1 MNKFII
7 AVALCFISIVS
18 FSQLVYP
25 YKDIKLEKP
34 SDYKETEPLVLSA
47 ANFLLS
53 TKYDDADEGRK
64 GAISFLTDW
73 MTGAKDYNFYLKGL
87 VTDISSDR
95 ELLNLGIAAM
105 LKYSLENKATA
116 VNPLVVDANISK
128 ILIAYCDNPQNN
140 FKLKKRNRKILESKL

>member
-1 MNKFII
+1 MNKLII
-7 AVALCFISIVS
+7 ALALCFLTAVS
-18 FSQLVYP
+18 FSQPAYP

-53 TKYDDADEGRK
+53 TKYDDANEGRK
-64 GAISFLTDW
+64 GAISFLTEW
-73 MTGAKDYNFYLKGL
+73 MTGAKDYGFYLKGL

-95 ELLNLGIAAM
+95 ELLNLCIAAM
-105 LKYSLENKATA
+105 LKYTLENKATA
-116 VNPLVVDANISK
+116 VNPLAVDANVSK
-128 ILIAYCDNPQNN
+128 ILLAYCDNPENN

>member
-1 MNKFII
+1 MNKIII
-7 AVALCFISIVS
+7 ALALYFLSAPS
-18 FSQLVYP
+18 FSQVAYP

-53 TKYDDADEGRK
+53 TKYDNANESRK

-73 MTGAKDYNFYLKGL
+73 MTGAKDYSFYLKGV

-95 ELLNLGIAAM
+95 ELLNLCIAAM
-105 LKYSLENKATA
+105 LKYTLENKATA
-116 VNPLVVDANISK
+116 VNPLAVDANVSK
-128 ILIAYCDNPQNN
+128 ILLAYCDNPVNN
-140 FKLKKRNRKILESKL
+140 FKLKKRYRKILESKL